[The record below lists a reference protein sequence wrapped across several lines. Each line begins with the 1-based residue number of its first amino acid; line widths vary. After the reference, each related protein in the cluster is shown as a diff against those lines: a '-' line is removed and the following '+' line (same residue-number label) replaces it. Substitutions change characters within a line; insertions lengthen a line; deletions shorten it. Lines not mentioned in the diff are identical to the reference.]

1 MIRLNVRN
9 NFYGISFQVSGERQ
23 MKLVRKMDEKEE
35 KLHQGYHIGMTWW
48 GRPCLLLLGQCLA
61 VPEKGEG
68 GDQIAGHS
76 GHKRY
81 LQDHS
86 VFKLHSA
93 LIVVVAVV

>member
-1 MIRLNVRN
+1 M
-9 NFYGISFQVSGERQ
+9 
-23 MKLVRKMDEKEE
+23 
-35 KLHQGYHIGMTWW
+35 
-48 GRPCLLLLGQCLA
+48 LLGQCLA